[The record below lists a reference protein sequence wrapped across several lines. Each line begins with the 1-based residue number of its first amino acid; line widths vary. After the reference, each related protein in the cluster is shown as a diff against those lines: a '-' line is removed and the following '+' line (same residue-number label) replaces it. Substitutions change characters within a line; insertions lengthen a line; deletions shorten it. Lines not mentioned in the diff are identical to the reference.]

1 MIKYDRQKL
10 KEKCFGAENT
20 AEDVS
25 INGRRDGKRLDGRFV
40 ELVKLV
46 KLVELVK
53 LVRLVRLVGLENRP
67 TGPDPTT

>member
-25 INGRRDGKRLDGRFV
+25 INGRRDGKRLDGRYV
-40 ELVKLV
+40 E
-46 KLVELVK
+46 
-53 LVRLVRLVGLENRP
+53 LVRLVRLVRHVGLVGLENCP

>member
-25 INGRRDGKRLDGRFV
+25 INGRRDGKRLDGRCV

-46 KLVELVK
+46 KLVK
-53 LVRLVRLVGLENRP
+53 LVRHAGHAGHVGHVGLVGLVNL
-67 TGPDPTT
+67 DN